1 MERIIRVGTHDDKP
15 RETIYYYHGY
25 LAVAKYKL
33 YLTISRNVCSFACAR
48 INLASLSDI
57 IYYYISGIFKYRV
70 DRCNL
75 YMDNVYSHSVYRTF
89 FRTFIKLIRQQNTDG
104 SYVLDER
111 DIFYKLIVDCVLII
125 LFIHF

>member
-1 MERIIRVGTHDDKP
+1 
-15 RETIYYYHGY
+15 
-25 LAVAKYKL
+25 
-33 YLTISRNVCSFACAR
+33 
-48 INLASLSDI
+48 
-57 IYYYISGIFKYRV
+57 
-70 DRCNL
+70 
-75 YMDNVYSHSVYRTF
+75 MDNVYSHSVYRTF